1 MAVGTELLEVGP
13 QIGDFL
19 VVLDPGENHFGAGY
33 LGSRILDVILE
44 RILAP
49 GDPRILVGLGISI
62 ALDGAG
68 LAALEPV
75 EHRADLVLGIFAD
88 RMARQAF
95 PERLLARCDILGQC
109 TAGRSG
115 EHRRNKYQCPCHD
128 GSFERVSGG
137 KPDRRTT
144 ACCPPAIWMA
154 GSSEAVNRQSDEYV
168 PMKNIPQE
176 SSGTI

>member
-19 VVLDPGENHFGAGY
+19 VVLDPGENHLGAGY

-75 EHRADLVLGIFAD
+75 EHRADLVLGIIAD
-88 RMARQAF
+88 RMARQTF
-95 PERLLARCDILGQC
+95 PERLLARCDILGPC
-109 TAGRSG
+109 TAGRGG
-115 EHRRNKYQCPCHD
+115 EHRRNKHQCPCHD
-128 GSFERVSGG
+128 GSFERGVGRKTRPTNDSML
-137 KPDRRTT
+137 
-144 ACCPPAIWMA
+144 PPAVWMA

-168 PMKNIPQE
+168 
-176 SSGTI
+176 